1 MKLADY
7 KRADE
12 LLKSIDDVQ
21 ENIHLLEE
29 RVNRLQYGMP
39 FDMHTRHYEE
49 IHAWLDAEKVL
60 LQAQFDAL

>member
-12 LLKSIDDVQ
+12 LLKSIEDTEDHII
-21 ENIHLLEE
+21 ELED
-29 RVNRLQYGMP
+29 RRNYVKYGIP
-39 FDMHTRHYEE
+39 FEMHTRHYEE
-49 IHAWLDAEKVL
+49 IHAWLDAEKVR